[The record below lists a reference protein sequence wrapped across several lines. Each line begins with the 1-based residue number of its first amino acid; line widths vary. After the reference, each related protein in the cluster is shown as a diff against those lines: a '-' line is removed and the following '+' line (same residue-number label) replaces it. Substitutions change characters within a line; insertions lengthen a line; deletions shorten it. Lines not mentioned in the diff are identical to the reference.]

1 MSEQVSISIAMCTYN
16 GERFLQEQLDSFL
29 TQTRLPDEL
38 VVCDDGSQDGT
49 VALLEAFARHA
60 PFKVRIFVNQH
71 TLGFGRNF
79 EKASS
84 LCQGEI
90 IFFSDQDDVWLPAK
104 LSEMQRCFQENPQ
117 AAIVFHDAAVVN
129 SQLEP
134 LGYSTWKAMNF
145 TPRQQKQ
152 FTQGGYRQVLL
163 KRPAIAGMLLG
174 VRRSLL
180 ELVLPIPEGWTHDN
194 WIPFCGSLISGVTFL
209 PLQLSQYRLHSHQLV
224 GVKKLS
230 ALGTFK
236 HHRKMARTDHYNML
250 VARWEAALARITA
263 DPVFCYDKEI
273 LHRIKQKIAHLK
285 VRAQMPGSKITRVP
299 IIVKELITGR
309 YFRYSPWQAIIK
321 DILI

>member
-1 MSEQVSISIAMCTYN
+1 MSEQASISIALCTYN
-16 GERFLQEQLDSFL
+16 GEHFLQEQLDSFV

-49 VALLEAFARHA
+49 LALLEAFARRA
-60 PFKVRIFVNQH
+60 PFKVRIFLNPR
-71 TLGFGRNF
+71 TLGFGKNF

-90 IFFSDQDDVWLPAK
+90 ILFSDQDDVWLPTK

-129 SQLEP
+129 KNREP
-134 LGYSTWKAMNF
+134 LGYCYSRLIPF
-145 TPRQQKQ
+145 TPRLQKRCAQ
-152 FTQGGYRQVLL
+152 SGYRQLL
-163 KRPAIAGMLLG
+163 FKRPAIAGMLLG
-174 VRRSLL
+174 VRRSFMNLIY
-180 ELVLPIPEGWTHDN
+180 PIPEGWSHDN
-194 WIPFCGSLISGVTFL
+194 WIPFCGSLISEVTFL

-236 HHRKMARTDHYNML
+236 HHRKMARADHYKKL
-250 VARWEAALARITA
+250 VVRWEAALARITA
-263 DPVFCYDKEI
+263 DPVFSYDKEI
-273 LHRIKQKIAHLK
+273 LHKVKQKIVHLK
-285 VRAQMPGSKITRVP
+285 VRAQMPGSRITRIP
-299 IIVKELITGR
+299 IIVKELITSR
-309 YFRYSPWQAIIK
+309 YFHYSPWQAIIK